1 MANILLRP
9 GWHIAERL
17 VTPEA
22 AFLNRRTFLR
32 QMSFAGAA
40 GLAAM
45 PLAGCAKAEPP
56 DADSRTSSA
65 ANAAAP
71 SQAYPAS
78 RNHEFDP
85 NWTFTNEKVA
95 GRYNNFYEF
104 TLSKDVY
111 RYVNKFATTPWPIQI
126 GGLVE
131 KPMTVDAMELVGMF
145 GLEERVYRLR
155 CVEAWAMIVPWTG
168 FQFSKLGF
176 IVRIG
181 N

>member
-78 RNHEFDP
+78 RNHEATADDCP
-85 NWTFTNEKVA
+85 VNVIKGEPKKVA
-95 GRYNNFYEF
+95 KPYCLK
-104 TLSKDVY
+104 LSY
-111 RYVNKFATTPWPIQI
+111 TQ
-126 GGLVE
+126 
-131 KPMTVDAMELVGMF
+131 
-145 GLEERVYRLR
+145 
-155 CVEAWAMIVPWTG
+155 
-168 FQFSKLGF
+168 LGQCAAAV
-176 IVRIG
+176 IKRWE
-181 N
+181 